1 MAPSQGD
8 RKSQGRGKPQYIS
21 KKRLSRFVIL
31 SEILRFAQDDN
42 PNRMTIRTQILR
54 FAQDD
59 NSGRM
64 TIRAEILRFAQDD
77 NPEQDDNSEG

>member
-42 PNRMTIRTQILR
+42 P
-54 FAQDD
+54 
-59 NSGRM
+59 
-64 TIRAEILRFAQDD
+64 
-77 NPEQDDNSEG
+77 EQDDNSEG